1 MSGRLLV
8 KCKGLW
14 DGTGA
19 EMVCDG
25 AVLVE
30 NGKISAV
37 GSYDALACQLDGSE
51 EIVDY
56 GDKYVMPGIIDAHT
70 HVVID
75 PDADFT
81 GFVGRDSD
89 TRIVHRGMVNLKKTL
104 DGGVTF
110 IRDLGGYHHI
120 DIELKKLVD
129 EGKIEGCGL
138 LASGEMITMT
148 GGHGWKLGRECDGV
162 AEVQKAARE
171 QLKAGATIIKIMAT
185 GGNLTPG
192 PQGAPQLSEEEIRAA
207 VEVAHRAGLRT
218 TTHSHSPEGIKNAL
232 YAGIDCIEHGMFI
245 DDEALEF
252 MKTHNIPYVP
262 TLVGPWICAELG
274 EEKGMPADAVAKCKS
289 ATGRHQHNFQKAVAK
304 GLTIAMGTDA
314 GTPFAEHGRAY
325 LYELELMMK
334 NGLTAEQALLCATR
348 NSAIVVG
355 VEKERGTLECGK
367 WADFLV
373 LDDDPLENIKTLH
386 TIAQVWQAG
395 RRVERKYYV

>member
-110 IRDLGGYHHI
+110 AEA
-120 DIELKKLVD
+120 ELTFVCRKLY
-129 EGKIEGCGL
+129 E
-138 LASGEMITMT
+138 APF
-148 GGHGWKLGRECDGV
+148 
-162 AEVQKAARE
+162 ARE
-171 QLKAGATIIKIMAT
+171 GLA
-185 GGNLTPG
+185 
-192 PQGAPQLSEEEIRAA
+192 EEIEQGIYRDWQPHWMFVGEITAA
-207 VEVAHRAGLRT
+207 EDKR
-218 TTHSHSPEGIKNAL
+218 
-232 YAGIDCIEHGMFI
+232 
-245 DDEALEF
+245 
-252 MKTHNIPYVP
+252 
-262 TLVGPWICAELG
+262 
-274 EEKGMPADAVAKCKS
+274 
-289 ATGRHQHNFQKAVAK
+289 
-304 GLTIAMGTDA
+304 
-314 GTPFAEHGRAY
+314 
-325 LYELELMMK
+325 
-334 NGLTAEQALLCATR
+334 
-348 NSAIVVG
+348 
-355 VEKERGTLECGK
+355 
-367 WADFLV
+367 
-373 LDDDPLENIKTLH
+373 
-386 TIAQVWQAG
+386 
-395 RRVERKYYV
+395 